1 MSGDHTENL
10 KLSCIL
16 FLTIIRSITIS
27 QWFHLHSAHF
37 SPPPSFQFKTHYLL
51 PGLLAFTLRILS
63 CIYQGKVIEFFF
75 FNANLIM
82 PLASLFSLNICLLNF
97 KNIYIF
103 NNLHDLELSSPSAS
117 LISSWDKFSPHS
129 LSFFLVKISPIPQV
143 LHSYPL
149 LTRFCPSIKK
159 KFFSTI
165 IF

>member
-1 MSGDHTENL
+1 MVPPLFCSL
-10 KLSCIL
+10 LSTSILLVQDTLPPARATCI
-16 FLTIIRSITIS
+16 
-27 QWFHLHSAHF
+27 HSSNTFMHILEK
-37 SPPPSFQFKTHYLL
+37 SY
-51 PGLLAFTLRILS
+51 RI
-63 CIYQGKVIEFFF
+63 F

-97 KNIYIF
+97 KKIYIF

-149 LTRFCPSIKK
+149 LTRFCPSI
-159 KFFSTI
+159 
-165 IF
+165 